1 MKHRRDLQADICN
14 ALANPL
20 RIKILERLRG
30 GPCCVCRLI
39 PHVGAEQS
47 NVSHHLSILKSA
59 GIVRSQKKGMEV
71 WYEVCDRRIFKI
83 LDLVNEL
90 LAGQMRQNHELLS
103 ELLKTE

>member
-1 MKHRRDLQADICN
+1 MKQHRDLQAEICN
-14 ALANPL
+14 ALAHPL
-20 RIKILERLRG
+20 RIKILEKLRD
-30 GPCCVCRLI
+30 GPCCVCRII

-47 NVSHHLSILKSA
+47 NVSHHLSILKNA

-83 LDLVNEL
+83 LDLINEL
-90 LAGQMRQNHELLS
+90 LAGQIQQHHELLS